1 MAVLYPPAQPSLS
14 GDVLTI
20 SRFLNSPTLVARRLR
35 TLAEQRFISDVL
47 LSGRIATTSG
57 SVLYETGESIY
68 SDRAPKS
75 VAPGAEYPLTPI
87 STGDAS
93 LAKTV
98 KWGND
103 AEVTDESI
111 ARQMFSPVDKAM
123 TKLVN
128 QTVKTVDGVA
138 MSAIHSAV
146 SQNTACIATWT
157 GGGSTPQIL
166 RDIARARGKIDALN
180 QGYDPDYLVVD
191 DATYANLVSDA
202 SVAALLRRENGANPV
217 YTGTFPVIDGLTV
230 PALPEPDQCRN
241 HQRLRADRG
250 QQGAGLD
257 GRREPRRPGLRLHR
271 RCRHPGE
278 VDPRGQERQVALA
291 LPSCHRADCAGAGR
305 RVEDHRGGGSVM
317 SYKVAAPCVLA
328 VDADGHTTTP
338 MPTRSSNGSPRLRPS
353 TSWPRA
359 WWRSLTPAWWP
370 TMAGRRWRQAAEQ
383 RQEGRPGGLAGRQ
396 RLKEDGSDYTA
407 DDLEPLKVAELR
419 DLVDSVE

>member
-230 PALPEPDQCRN
+230 LRCPNLTNAGTTSAYALIVDSKALGSMVDENLGGPGYVSTDGVGIQAKSIREDKN
-241 HQRLRADRG
+241 DKWRLRCRRVTVPIVQEPPRG
-250 QQGAGLD
+250 RSPGWRQRHELQGGGAVRV
-257 GRREPRRPGLRLHR
+257 GRRRGRPH
-271 RCRHPGE
+271 
-278 VDPRGQERQVALA
+278 
-291 LPSCHRADCAGAGR
+291 
-305 RVEDHRGGGSVM
+305 
-317 SYKVAAPCVLA
+317 
-328 VDADGHTTTP
+328 
-338 MPTRSSNGSPRLRPS
+338 SPRLCRRG
-353 TSWPRA
+353 PR
-359 WWRSLTPAWWP
+359 
-370 TMAGRRWRQAAEQ
+370 MALPDSGRVLP
-383 RQEGRPGGLAGRQ
+383 GRGPGGASRGCRIGTGDRRGRG
-396 RLKEDGSDYTA
+396 RG
-407 DDLEPLKVAELR
+407 R
-419 DLVDSVE
+419 G

>member
-230 PALPEPDQCRN
+230 LRCPNLTNAGTTSAYALIVDSKALGSMVDENLGGPGYVSSDGVGIQAKTIREDKN
-241 HQRLRADRG
+241 DKWRLR
-250 QQGAGLD
+250 
-257 GRREPRRPGLRLHR
+257 
-271 RCRHPGE
+271 C
-278 VDPRGQERQVALA
+278 
-291 LPSCHRADCAGAGR
+291 R
-305 RVEDHRGGGSVM
+305 RVTVPIVQEPAAAWKITG
-317 SYKVAAPCVLA
+317 VAAA
-328 VDADGHTTTP
+328 
-338 MPTRSSNGSPRLRPS
+338 S
-353 TSWPRA
+353 
-359 WWRSLTPAWWP
+359 
-370 TMAGRRWRQAAEQ
+370 
-383 RQEGRPGGLAGRQ
+383 
-396 RLKEDGSDYTA
+396 
-407 DDLEPLKVAELR
+407 
-419 DLVDSVE
+419 